1 MKQGWTY
8 RQLKD
13 VTSKISDGSHNPPK
27 GIAYSEYPML
37 SSKNILFDDF
47 NYDSPRYLS
56 KEDFDIE
63 NKRTDISDGDVLLT
77 IVGTVGRTCCVQ
89 SPFIPFTLQRSVA
102 VLKPKKEILISRF
115 LMYALYSLSDL
126 WENEAKGAAQKGV
139 YLKQLAALSIPTP
152 PLAEQER
159 IVERLDAAF
168 AQIDELKSNAERQLA
183 EARAL
188 FQSALTQAMQP
199 KPGWQ
204 EKTIGDICEIVR
216 GKRFVRADIVDDGVP
231 CIHYG
236 DIYTYYGLSATKTR
250 GYLKPELAKKMRFAK
265 KNDVVVVQAGENNW
279 DIGVGVAYFG
289 EEPAAVHDACFILR
303 HKQDPMFISYY
314 LRSYN
319 YHWYLLDYVHEGKIC
334 SFLKPALEKAPIPLP
349 PLSEQHS
356 IVSTLDSLK
365 SKVDRLQEIFNK
377 VSQECDALK
386 QAILRQIFE

>member
-8 RQLKD
+8 KQL
-13 VTSKISDGSHNPPK
+13 
-27 GIAYSEYPML
+27 
-37 SSKNILFDDF
+37 
-47 NYDSPRYLS
+47 
-56 KEDFDIE
+56 
-63 NKRTDISDGDVLLT
+63 GDV
-77 IVGTVGRTCCVQ
+77 C
-89 SPFIPFTLQRSVA
+89 
-102 VLKPKKEILISRF
+102 EILDSKRKPIT
-115 LMYALYSLSDL
+115 
-126 WENEAKGAAQKGV
+126 KGKREPG
-139 YLKQLAALSIPTP
+139 SIPYYGATGCLDYVKDYIFDEKLVLLGEDGAKWGP
-152 PLAEQER
+152 GESSAYIISGKSWVNNHAHALRPKREIILDEILVYYLNYSNLQTFITGVTVPKLNQEKMRSIEVPVAPISEQER

-168 AQIDELKSNAERQLA
+168 AQIDELKSNAEKQLA

-204 EKTIGDICEIVR
+204 KTTIGDICEIER

-236 DIYTYYGLSATKTR
+236 DIYTYYGLSVTKTK
-250 GYLKPELAKKMRFAK
+250 GCIKPELAKKMRFAK

-349 PLSEQHS
+349 PLSEQQS
-356 IVSTLDSLK
+356 IVATLDSLK
-365 SKVDRLQEIFNK
+365 SKVDRLQENFITM
-377 VSQECDALK
+377 SQECDALK